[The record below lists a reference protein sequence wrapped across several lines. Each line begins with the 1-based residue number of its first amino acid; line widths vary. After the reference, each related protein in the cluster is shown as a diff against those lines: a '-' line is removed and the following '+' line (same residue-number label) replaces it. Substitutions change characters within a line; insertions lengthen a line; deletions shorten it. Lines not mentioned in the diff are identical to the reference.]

1 MPFYFKKEKENS
13 SGMQNENNHENVE
26 YKLVLFE
33 GKEGTIM
40 GMFTVIEHSE
50 ELTY

>member
-1 MPFYFKKEKENS
+1 MPFYYKKKKKK
-13 SGMQNENNHENVE
+13 QFLDANENNHENVE

-40 GMFTVIEHSE
+40 GMFTVIEHSVE
-50 ELTY
+50 IRY

>member
-1 MPFYFKKEKENS
+1 MPFYFKKKKKKQFLNA
-13 SGMQNENNHENVE
+13 NENNHENVE
-26 YKLVLFE
+26 YKLVSFE

-40 GMFTVIEHSE
+40 GMFTVSEHSE